1 MAAAREYQRK
11 GEEVLVAAEELF
23 LRHGYTDTTMQAV
36 AVHAGV
42 AKATVYSNV
51 PTKDALFEA
60 VVGRRA
66 EVNAVGTE
74 HIDLE
79 SHDTRATLVE
89 LAGCFLAVIYSR
101 EQLELLRTVVADA
114 RRFPHLGALVVEG
127 AGLEARAR
135 IREYL
140 SRLVARR
147 ELQVSDLDMAVE
159 YFLAIVKADRHVKL
173 LLNQDVDIAPETIRA
188 IAEGAVDI
196 FLDGSRPRT

>member
-42 AKATVYSNV
+42 AKATVYSNF

-60 VVGRRA
+60 VVARRA
-66 EVNAVGTE
+66 EVNGTSVE

-79 SHDTRATLVE
+79 SRDARATLVE
-89 LAGCFLAVIYSR
+89 LAACFLSVIYSR

-114 RRFPHLGALVVEG
+114 RRLPHLGALVVEG
-127 AGLEARAR
+127 AGQET
-135 IREYL
+135 RETIHEYF
-140 SRLVARR
+140 SRLDAWG
-147 ELQVSDLDMAVE
+147 ELEVSDLDMAVE
-159 YFLAIVKADRHVKL
+159 YFLAIIKADRHVKL
-173 LLNQDVDIAPETIRA
+173 LLSQDVDITPEAIRA

-196 FLDGSRPRT
+196 FLGGSRPRR